1 MLIVAILLVVCPTN
15 RIVADDIEF
24 SYDIFSRDGRLT
36 VWLDLA
42 AFMSSRAGEQLKDGI
57 DLAIQYELTLKTP
70 RRFFGDREIAQVT
83 RIPVV
88 RYRSLTDDYL
98 LDNLLEGEESP
109 AEFVSMAGLFQ
120 YLRDSIET
128 ELTLLDSLDSSE
140 RYVLHFKVT
149 TISLTDINLSPR
161 SPDQD
166 NSESPIHYLFRQF
179 LDVTG
184 YGRREYD
191 AKSRV
196 FAVSEL
202 DVIE

>member
-1 MLIVAILLVVCPTN
+1 MLIAAVLLVVCPTG
-15 RIVADDIEF
+15 RLVADDVEF
-24 SYDIFSRDGRLT
+24 SYDIFDHDGKLT

-42 AFMSSRAGEQLKDGI
+42 AFMSSRAGERLKEGI

-70 RRFFGDREIAQVT
+70 RRFFGDREIARVT

-98 LDNLLEGEESP
+98 LENVLEDQESP
-109 AEFVSMAGLFQ
+109 PQFVSMAGLFQ

-128 ELTLLDSLDSSE
+128 EVTALDSLDSGE

-149 TISLTDINLSPR
+149 TISLTDINLSPG
-161 SPDQD
+161 SPEPEE
-166 NSESPIHYLFRQF
+166 SESPLHFLFRQF

-184 YGRREYD
+184 YGRREYE
-191 AKSRV
+191 AKSRA